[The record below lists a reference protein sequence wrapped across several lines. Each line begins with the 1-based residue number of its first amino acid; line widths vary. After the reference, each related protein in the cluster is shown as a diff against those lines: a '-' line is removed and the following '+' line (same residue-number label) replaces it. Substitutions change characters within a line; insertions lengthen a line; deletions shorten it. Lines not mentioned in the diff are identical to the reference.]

1 MSTLDI
7 GKRVINHE
15 AEALAKVAENLDA
28 TFDSFI
34 QAIENCAGKLI
45 IIGMGKSG
53 HVAKKMAATM
63 SSLGTC
69 AICVHPGECMHGDL
83 GMIQSQDVVILI
95 SYSGESDEIK
105 GILPGINRIGAKM
118 LGITFNGQSTLARNV
133 SVCQVFAPIKEACH
147 IGLAPTTSTTIV
159 MAYGDA
165 LAVAISESQ
174 GFTKEDFAVFH
185 PAGTLGKRIII
196 RSKDLMVRIKS
207 DSLINEESTILDAM
221 NAMIDTG
228 LSIAIVEG
236 KQRVISRVIS
246 SEEIKS
252 ILEDGANVND
262 NIGQYLKKK
271 FPVFIDES
279 SKAVEALQIMADND
293 LETLPI
299 VNEEKVIGAIRKQD
313 IIKAGITL

>member
-28 TFDSFI
+28 TFDLFI

-228 LSIAIVEG
+228 LNIAIVEG

-252 ILEDGANVND
+252 ILSGGANVND

>member
-118 LGITFNGQSTLARNV
+118 LGITFNRQSTLARNV

-228 LSIAIVEG
+228 LNIAIVEG

-252 ILEDGANVND
+252 ILSGGANVNE

>member
-28 TFDSFI
+28 TFDLFI

-105 GILPGINRIGAKM
+105 GILPHH
-118 LGITFNGQSTLARNV
+118 
-133 SVCQVFAPIKEACH
+133 E
-147 IGLAPTTSTTIV
+147 
-159 MAYGDA
+159 
-165 LAVAISESQ
+165 E
-174 GFTKEDFAVFH
+174 KED
-185 PAGTLGKRIII
+185 
-196 RSKDLMVRIKS
+196 
-207 DSLINEESTILDAM
+207 
-221 NAMIDTG
+221 
-228 LSIAIVEG
+228 
-236 KQRVISRVIS
+236 
-246 SEEIKS
+246 
-252 ILEDGANVND
+252 
-262 NIGQYLKKK
+262 
-271 FPVFIDES
+271 
-279 SKAVEALQIMADND
+279 
-293 LETLPI
+293 
-299 VNEEKVIGAIRKQD
+299 
-313 IIKAGITL
+313 

>member
-1 MSTLDI
+1 VSTLDI

-15 AEALAKVAENLDA
+15 AVALAKVAENLDA

-228 LSIAIVEG
+228 LNIAIVEG

-252 ILEDGANVND
+252 ILSGGANVNE

>member
-15 AEALAKVAENLDA
+15 AESLAKVAENLDA

-228 LSIAIVEG
+228 LNIAIVEG

-252 ILEDGANVND
+252 ILSGGANVNE

-271 FPVFIDES
+271 FPIFIDES

-313 IIKAGITL
+313 IIKVGITL